1 MSNIQEY
8 KTPKLAILEQQKKL
22 VAYSETERNTITY
35 KLIEKLLN
43 LLGVS
48 DGKIEQHKK
57 LLGFINDV
65 YGYVTYEEI
74 DEAFKLYISLKFGI
88 KPYQQLNA
96 VVFGQVMREYDIYK
110 KEQLKEY
117 RRKQKELNNQKS
129 TVSDQEK
136 KRIDNEIVNKC
147 LDYFIENRFVDIE
160 RLYVYDI
167 LYADNWLPTNNE
179 YKKRIYKD
187 AVDLL
192 KIEYSRIK
200 PINIDEKREIKNNL
214 KSLLNP
220 RESKAIV
227 KSKELVLSEFLRK
240 LTRDE
245 KKLNE
250 FKLKYK

>member
-1 MSNIQEY
+1 MGSNKLTTLEKNIPLRAYPEELLNKAIIVDFLPYLTKLLSLTDEVSADRLEMALPAIKEQCIGMGFSEIVKMFEYYVDGNLSIKPIPNYFDRILLGKIVSEY
-8 KTPKLAILEQQKKL
+8 KFLNRKPK
-22 VAYSETERNTITY
+22 VV
-35 KLIEKLLN
+35 IEN
-43 LLGVS
+43 
-48 DGKIEQHKK
+48 
-57 LLGFINDV
+57 
-65 YGYVTYEEI
+65 
-74 DEAFKLYISLKFGI
+74 
-88 KPYQQLNA
+88 
-96 VVFGQVMREYDIYK
+96 
-110 KEQLKEY
+110 
-117 RRKQKELNNQKS
+117 

-147 LDYFIENRFVDIE
+147 LDYFIENRFVDVE